1 MKFEA
6 YCDESCPDLLAS
18 EKNSTKFLLI
28 GSVWLRS
35 VDRAKFKDAVYRLRK
50 KHRIGSEFKWNRI
63 SPSRQSFY
71 VDLINFFFDQGE
83 SLRFRCIAVEH
94 DKVDLTRFHEAD
106 QELGFYK
113 FYYQLL
119 HHWIL
124 DFNEYAFF
132 LDSKKNRR
140 PDRLHLL
147 QKCLDR
153 SNLSSSVSTVQAT
166 DSGQSIL
173 IQLADVLTGCAGR
186 RLNAQSNG
194 SVAKDAVLATLEDRL
209 GHSIQPTSRSETKFN
224 VFRINLAGGW

>member
-18 EKNSTKFLLI
+18 ENNSAKFLVI
-28 GSVWLRS
+28 GSLWLRAD
-35 VDRAKFKDAVYRLRK
+35 DRARFKDAIYRLRE
-50 KHRIGSEFKWNRI
+50 KHHIGSEFKWNRV
-63 SPSRQSFY
+63 SPSRQKFY
-71 VDLINFFFDQGE
+71 VELINFFFDQGD

-94 DKVDLTRFHEAD
+94 EKVDLTRFHEDD

-140 PDRLHLL
+140 SDRLHVL
-147 QKCLDR
+147 QRCLNR
-153 SNLSSSVSTVQAT
+153 SNLSSSVSAVQGT

-173 IQLADVLTGCAGR
+173 IQLADVLTGCAARG
-186 RLNAQSNG
+186 LNSQSNG
-194 SVAKDAVLATLEDRL
+194 SEAKDAVLAALEARL
-209 GHSIQPTSRSETKFN
+209 GHSIRPTPRSETKFN
-224 VFRINLAGGW
+224 VFRINLTGGW